1 MQAAK
6 TVSTAS
12 LWELFTVFFKIGAFT
27 FGGGYAMLPLIQRE
41 MVERKK
47 WMHEEE
53 FLDLFAMAQ
62 SLPGV
67 FAVNI
72 SIFTGYRLRGFRG
85 ALFSSVGC
93 TLPSFLIILA
103 IALFFEQIAHHPIV
117 IRIFNGIR
125 PVVVAMIAAPVITT
139 WRSMKMKFNKIW
151 IPMVAVLMVWLF
163 GISPVW
169 VIIAAAMSGL
179 IYTFYIQK
187 YLQKR

>member
-1 MQAAK
+1 MQAEK

-12 LWELFTVFFKIGAFT
+12 LWELFIVFFKIGAFT

-41 MVERKK
+41 MVDRKK
-47 WMHEEE
+47 WMCEEN

-72 SIFTGYRLRGFRG
+72 SIFTGYRLKGIRG
-85 ALFSSVGC
+85 ALFSAIGC
-93 TLPSFLIILA
+93 TLPSFLIILV

-117 IRIFNGIR
+117 NRIFNGIR

-139 WRSMKMKFNKIW
+139 WRSMKMKLNKIW
-151 IPMVAVLMVWLF
+151 IPVSAALMVWLF

-169 VIIAAAMSGL
+169 VIIAAASSGL

-187 YLQKR
+187 HLQKQ